1 MFLRD
6 EQDGSFKLAPVLSWA
21 SIRGII
27 SLIDLGCANLDVWF
41 VVWRAEKVLQCEKV
55 PEPWPT
61 LRRDLK
67 EDIQR

>member
-1 MFLRD
+1 MFPRD
-6 EQDGSFKLAPVLSWA
+6 EQDIHLNHTPVPSRT

-27 SLIDLGCANLDVWF
+27 SLIDLDCTNLDVWF

-61 LRRDLK
+61 LRRDSW
-67 EDIQR
+67 IP

>member
-1 MFLRD
+1 MFPRV
-6 EQDGSFKLAPVLSWA
+6 EQDGHFNLAPVPSRA

-41 VVWRAEKVLQCEKV
+41 VVWHAEKVLQCEKV

-61 LRRDLK
+61 LRRDSW
-67 EDIQR
+67 IP

>member
-1 MFLRD
+1 MRWTDSYFNPTPVPYRASVRD
-6 EQDGSFKLAPVLSWA
+6 
-21 SIRGII
+21 II

-61 LRRDLK
+61 LRRDSY
-67 EDIQR
+67 IP